1 MAMFEITEMR
11 VGPQN
16 LHYLVHIA
24 EGYPLTTQDDQEAI
38 NRILALMPALET
50 HVCVSPA
57 GDSFKDA
64 LPCTDVAHVLE
75 HVVVELLAQSGRVEI
90 ASGKTRTL
98 PDSDGRS
105 FESCIS
111 CEDDTLTIAA
121 VSSAVWVLEW
131 AFAGGKAPSPHIAGI
146 AEGLG
151 ALIDTVD
158 RVPHTS
164 TARAR

>member
-1 MAMFEITEMR
+1 MAMFEVRELR

-16 LHYLVHIA
+16 LHYLVHIT
-24 EGYPLTTQDDQEAI
+24 EGFPLTTQEDQEAV
-38 NRILALMPALET
+38 NRVLALMPALET

-64 LPCTDVAHVLE
+64 LPCTDVAHLLE
-75 HVVVELLAQSGRVEI
+75 HVVVELLAQSGRVELV
-90 ASGKTRTL
+90 SGKTRTCSQ
-98 PDSDGRS
+98 PDNRS

-121 VSSAVWVLEW
+121 LSSAIWVLEW
-131 AFAGGKAPSPHIAGI
+131 AFAGGREPSPNIPAI

-151 ALIDTVD
+151 ALIDTID
-158 RVPHTS
+158 RVPHVS
-164 TARAR
+164 TVRAR